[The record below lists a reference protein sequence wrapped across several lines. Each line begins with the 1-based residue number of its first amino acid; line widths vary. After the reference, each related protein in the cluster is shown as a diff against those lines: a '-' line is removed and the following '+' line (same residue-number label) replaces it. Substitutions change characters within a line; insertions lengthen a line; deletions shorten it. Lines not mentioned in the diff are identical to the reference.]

1 MRFGLLTRF
10 ARSQR
15 LGIAPK
21 VRRQGLGREIPS
33 SRWVEDTRKG
43 EAQVKRV
50 QNDRDQCVPDS
61 DDFPLTPV
69 PWFDGGATGES
80 VKEGLR
86 EAVRTYDFPWSV
98 RLVIRSS

>member
-1 MRFGLLTRF
+1 MG
-10 ARSQR
+10 AK
-15 LGIAPK
+15 A
-21 VRRQGLGREIPS
+21 VLGREIPS